1 LLFFRYHLKS
11 NNEQETLLGTSVLV
25 HFHNYKMEEKSE
37 LLILNLEDEEIF
49 QKLYSEGLKYS
60 KQCSLEESMPVPKFY
75 TKVGTFFNQSSMFY

>member
-1 LLFFRYHLKS
+1 MKS
-11 NNEQETLLGTSVLV
+11 NNEHETLLGTSVFV
-25 HFHNYKMEEKSE
+25 HFHNNYKMEEKSE
-37 LLILNLEDEEIF
+37 LLILNSEDEEIF